1 MLYKVLQGPVG
12 GPGESKQSLP
22 AHEINASINT
32 HQSTGM
38 HIPNQAIVLNWQV
51 AGNIAATGLDSSRS
65 SHVLIRE
72 SYSLVDSSEVIR
84 LDSVSSMSVLW

>member
-51 AGNIAATGLDSSRS
+51 ASDIAAASLDSGGS
-65 SHVLIRE
+65 SHIRIHR
-72 SYSLVDSSEVIR
+72 VIG
-84 LDSVSSMSVLW
+84 SIGVKVG